1 MRSRARRVVRISLC
15 PLLQRLSLSA
25 SLAHALSDQPGNPV
39 PAHPQRIRHDF
50 DSIKRWP
57 KGNEVGLTSAQAG
70 RGPPSRSRFN
80 VVRGSS
86 FTSFNNI
93 NGGLVKPC

>member
-1 MRSRARRVVRISLC
+1 MRSRVRRVVRVSLQ
-15 PLLQRLSLSA
+15 PRFLSA
-25 SLAHALSDQPGNPV
+25 SLAHASSDQPENPV
-39 PAHPQRIRHDF
+39 PAHPRRIRHDF
-50 DSIKRWP
+50 DSIERWP

-86 FTSFNNI
+86 FTSFTNII
-93 NGGLVKPC
+93 NGGLVKPW

>member
-1 MRSRARRVVRISLC
+1 MRSRVRRVVPVSLR
-15 PLLQRLSLSA
+15 PLLQPRSLSA
-25 SLAHALSDQPGNPV
+25 SLGHTSPAQPRNPV
-39 PAHPQRIRHDF
+39 PAHPRRIRRDV
-50 DSIKRWP
+50 DSIEWWP

-93 NGGLVKPC
+93 NGGLVKPW